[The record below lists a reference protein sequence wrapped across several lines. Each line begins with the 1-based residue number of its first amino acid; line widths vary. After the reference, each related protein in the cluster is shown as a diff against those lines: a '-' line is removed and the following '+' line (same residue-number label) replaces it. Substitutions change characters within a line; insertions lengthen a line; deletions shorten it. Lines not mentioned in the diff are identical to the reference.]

1 MRVFT
6 RLFRKCKSNI
16 NLEMDD
22 SNFIKFIALKA
33 TTYFRIMLV
42 TFLKLFL
49 KLNSAVGKKME
60 SIKSNLT
67 QSKKV
72 EINFHVLTPIVIDK
86 DATIDF
92 YIKSLQWA
100 IQKEDC
106 YNIAL
111 MGIYGS
117 GKSTVIRSFFKKHNH
132 YKKVLVSLA
141 NYENESTD
149 LVGIEKSIVQ
159 QIFYTVKESKLPN
172 SGLKRIQNHY
182 TWASLWNYL
191 ILCITLFL
199 LSVLIYPKILL
210 FLNLNKFHNEY
221 LNQIQLI
228 SSGILLILCFFL
240 YKKYRYFI
248 QRLSIK
254 FNLQN
259 AEITLPNS
267 NSKSIINEYLDELIY
282 FFETNHYDIVVFED
296 LDRFD
301 DKGIFS
307 KLRELNS
314 LLNNHESI
322 KKKGKI
328 TFLYAVK
335 DDIFGRSSN
344 TTRTKFFDF
353 ILPVISVMNSS
364 NSFAQIKNLLT
375 EDHRNKLSDEFLKGI
390 SLYINDLRLL
400 KNICNE
406 FTVYKTLIND
416 IPRIDYSPDNFF
428 AMVVYKNYFPS
439 DFNDLLKDQGE
450 LFEILNSEYRKKLVD
465 HYSNQIQNEIS
476 EIQYEIENSTINDD
490 QSGPTNNSLLV
501 RVNELGKLNILS
513 MPLSELI
520 TKNGLINFIEKNDL
534 PIEKQ
539 SQYSVFD
546 SELIQYLLKNGFID
560 ENYQLYI
567 SHYIDGGLTKN
578 DISFVLHVNEERE
591 TPLDYDFHLTFVGE
605 ILSRIQ
611 PIKYS
616 SSQILNFTLVDYL
629 IENDSDNYKKEIF
642 QPISRLSLIQSNFTK
657 KYIERGLNL
666 SDFISELVKVNS
678 KVLDHLIKL
687 EIAPELVSKT
697 IFDYLIECPESL
709 VQSLLKQNV
718 NLLDFISTSD
728 LLFDVEYL
736 NDDQFVKFMF
746 KIKLAKFKNLNYNV
760 DRKRLQIIEKEHF
773 FEVNFNNITII
784 YNCLFMKES
793 REEIFPILTKIYENW
808 NPDSIDYLLSSE
820 NLINAIYSESSVI
833 HDENEEYLLNLINII
848 FDNEDENQDEIEKET
863 LAKKVLDKT
872 STIITDI
879 NSISNLKIQKYLLQN
894 NRVQLTWHNVVTMQI
909 NHSENESLDS
919 EIGDQIISFI
929 GLNTEKNCLDF
940 SQLELPNVES
950 SLFLNFKN
958 RILLDSRLNKE
969 SFGKIVES
977 LNEEFIDDIDISEWN
992 YDQIETLISS
1002 DLIKLSNEWV
1012 QYLRHEEWDDLVID
1026 LYITRISDLIEN
1038 YETFSISCSDLSEL
1052 LISNVTIENKISLF
1066 LKYNFTS
1073 HNEENKVDQNVLI
1086 FSNQYFNQI
1095 SFNFQQMMPILKF
1108 TDSKD
1113 QTLSKKFAIKLLK
1126 NARTDSEIKQIILGL
1141 NLKEFNSLWNYSS
1154 NMQDFQNSKENIEIF
1169 NFLTEKGLVGALKI
1183 RKRDGKLLVYK
1194 KKQK

>member
-1 MRVFT
+1 V
-6 RLFRKCKSNI
+6 
-16 NLEMDD
+16 
-22 SNFIKFIALKA
+22 
-33 TTYFRIMLV
+33 
-42 TFLKLFL
+42 KLFL
-49 KLNSAVGKKME
+49 KLNSAVGKKLE
-60 SIKSNLT
+60 SIKLKLT
-67 QSKKV
+67 PTKKV
-72 EINFHVLTPIVIDK
+72 ELNFHALTPIVIDK
-86 DATIDF
+86 DETIDF

-117 GKSTVIRSFFKKHNH
+117 GKSTVIQSFLKKHNH

-182 TWASLWNYL
+182 TWASLGNYL
-191 ILCITLFL
+191 SLCITLFL

-210 FLNLNKFHNEY
+210 FFNLNKLHNDY

-228 SSGILLILCFFL
+228 SSGILLILSFFL

-282 FFETNHYDIVVFED
+282 FFETNHCDIVVFED

-335 DDIFGRSSN
+335 DDIFGSSSS

-364 NSFAQIKNLLT
+364 NSFAQLKNLLT

-416 IPRIDYSPDNFF
+416 IPSIDYSPDNFF
-428 AMVVYKNYFPS
+428 AMVVYKNYFPL
-439 DFNDLLKDQGE
+439 DFNELLKDQGE

-476 EIQYEIENSTINDD
+476 EIQYEIENPTIKDD

-501 RVNELGKLNILS
+501 RVNELGKINVLR

-520 TKNGLINFIEKNDL
+520 TKNGLINFNEKKNL

-546 SELIQYLLKNGFID
+546 SELIQYLLKNGFLD

-611 PIKYS
+611 PIKFS
-616 SSQILNFTLVDYL
+616 TSQILNFTLVDYL
-629 IENDSDNYKKEIF
+629 IENDSNKYKKEIF
-642 QPISRLSLIQSNFTK
+642 QPISRLSVKQSNFTK

-666 SDFISELVKVNS
+666 SDFISELVTVNS
-678 KVLDHLIKL
+678 KVLDRLIKL
-687 EIAPELVSKT
+687 EIATELVSKT
-697 IFDYLIECPESL
+697 IIDYLIDCPESL

-728 LLFDVEYL
+728 LLFDVQYI
-736 NDDQFVKFMF
+736 DDVQFVKFMS
-746 KIKLAKFKNLNYNV
+746 KIKLVKFKNLNYNV

-773 FEVNFNNITII
+773 FEVNLNNITII

-793 REEIFPILTKIYENW
+793 REEIIPILTKIYENW

-820 NLINAIYSESSVI
+820 NFVNAIYSESIII

-879 NSISNLKIQKYLLQN
+879 NSISNLEIQKYLLQN
-894 NRVQLTWHNVVTMQI
+894 NRVELTWQNVVALQI

-929 GLNTEKNCLDF
+929 DLNTEKNCLDF
-940 SQLELPNVES
+940 SLLELPNVES
-950 SLFLNFKN
+950 SVFLNFKK

-969 SFGKIVES
+969 SFGKIVKS

-1002 DLIKLSNEWV
+1002 DLIKLSTEWIS
-1012 QYLRHEEWDDLVID
+1012 LLKEEEWNDLTIN
-1026 LYITRISDLIEN
+1026 LYISKISDLIDN
-1038 YETFSISCSDLSEL
+1038 YGTFSLSSSEL
-1052 LISNVTIENKISLF
+1052 SKLLVSRLGLEDKIKLF
-1066 LKYNFTS
+1066 GYYNFTS
-1073 HNEENKVDQNVLI
+1073 HSDETKIEQNILRFASDNFNSLT
-1086 FSNQYFNQI
+1086 FSFEQFY
-1095 SFNFQQMMPILKF
+1095 SILKF
-1108 TDSKD
+1108 SDTKD
-1113 QTLSKKFAIKLLK
+1113 QTLAKKFVIKILK
-1126 NARTDSEIKQIILGL
+1126 KLNSDDDIKKIILAL
-1141 NLKEFNSLWNYSS
+1141 NIREFTSLWNYSS
-1154 NMQDFQNSKENIEIF
+1154 NMQDFQNSIENQEIF
-1169 NFLTEKGLVGALKI
+1169 SFLADRKLIGTTKI
-1183 RKRDGKLLVYK
+1183 RKKDGKIQVYK